1 MLFQSIVYGPIHSRR
16 LGVSLGMELMPLEHK
31 LCTFN
36 CVYCE
41 CGWNQPVAHPQL
53 PSRAEVREALEA
65 KRRARLKE
73 LEELIE
79 QRRSYVYDRPDSPKL
94 YPIEGLD
101 KPALAA
107 VPIIS
112 AGDVIG
118 AVALISTAGEP
129 KADEKNL
136 MLAKAAAM
144 FLGKQIE
151 N

>member
-1 MLFQSIVYGPIHSRR
+1 MLKGGSPRH
-16 LGVSLGMELMPLEHK
+16 
-31 LCTFN
+31 
-36 CVYCE
+36 
-41 CGWNQPVAHPQL
+41 
-53 PSRAEVREALEA
+53 
-65 KRRARLKE
+65 
-73 LEELIE
+73 
-79 QRRSYVYDRPDSPKL
+79 DRPETPRL
-94 YPIEGLD
+94 FPIEGLD

-118 AVALISTAGEP
+118 AVALISTNGNP
-129 KADEKNL
+129 KPDEKNL